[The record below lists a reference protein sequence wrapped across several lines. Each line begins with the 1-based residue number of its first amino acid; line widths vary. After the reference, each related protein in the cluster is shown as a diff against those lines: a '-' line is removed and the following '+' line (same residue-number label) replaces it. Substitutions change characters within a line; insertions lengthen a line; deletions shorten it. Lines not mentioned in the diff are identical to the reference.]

1 MKKTKVII
9 PAMGLLLLSTAA
21 SITGTVAWFSVNTTV
36 TANGMSVKA
45 KAQEGIAISNAAN
58 GTYNF
63 TAASSKSTVA
73 ELYPASTI
81 DFDPF
86 LTSVSTNPGQ
96 ANTQQAYS
104 TGAAWVDNNTEA
116 HYVVHDFYIRSSSAS
131 ALTIGSLDV
140 KSVDAKVG
148 GSAAT
153 QELSKSLRVGVKF
166 DTSSNVYIYGPVTG
180 FTATVSVQ
188 NAAGA
193 YDANNRTDV
202 TALAGNVESN
212 DTSVTTLP
220 SRENNGKHVYV
231 YVWFEGEDAACI
243 SNNLPVSAEQLDI
256 SITFGFTAAQ
266 APANP

>member
-36 TANGMSVKA
+36 TANGMSVQA
-45 KAQEGIAISNAAN
+45 KAQEGIAISNAAD

-63 TAASSKSTVA
+63 TAASAKSTVA

-104 TGAAWVDNNTEA
+104 TGAAWVNNSTEA
-116 HYVVHDFYIRSSSAS
+116 HYVVHNFYIRSSSAS
-131 ALTIGSLDV
+131 ALTIGSLDI

-148 GSAAT
+148 GGAAA
-153 QELSKSLRVGVKF
+153 QELSKSLRVGVQF
-166 DTSSNVYIYGPVTG
+166 ENSSNVYIYGPVTG

-188 NAAGA
+188 KAAGA
-193 YDANNRTDV
+193 YSAAAADREDV

-212 DTSVTTLP
+212 DTAVTSLP
-220 SRENNGKHVYV
+220 ARTSNGKLVSV

-243 SNNLPVSAEQLDI
+243 SNNLPVSTEQLDI
-256 SITFGFTAAQ
+256 AITFGFTAA
-266 APANP
+266 A

>member
-45 KAQEGIAISNAAN
+45 KAQEGIAISNAAD

-63 TAASSKSTVA
+63 TAASAKSTVA

-104 TGAAWVDNNTEA
+104 TGAAWVNNSTEA
-116 HYVVHDFYIRSSSAS
+116 HYVVHNFYIRSSSAS
-131 ALTIGSLDV
+131 ALSIGSLDI

-148 GSAAT
+148 GAAAA
-153 QELSKSLRVGVKF
+153 QELSKSLRVGVQF
-166 DTSSNVYIYGPVTG
+166 EDSSNVYIYGPVTG
-180 FTATVSVQ
+180 FTTTVSVQ
-188 NAAGA
+188 KAAGA
-193 YDANNRTDV
+193 YSAAAADREDV

-212 DTSVTTLP
+212 DTAVTSLP
-220 SRENNGKHVYV
+220 ARTANGLAVSV

-243 SNNLPVSAEQLDI
+243 SNNLPVSTEQLDI
-256 SITFGFTAAQ
+256 AITFGFTAA
-266 APANP
+266 A